1 MDFRLEL
8 HPANFNKKLNHE
20 DALLLM
26 GSCFTENMGAKLQ
39 AHKFKTLQNPH
50 GILFNPLSVAD
61 ALDHYIANRVYTSD
75 DLFFFNERYQSWQ
88 HHSKYSNATATIAL
102 AEINLSINTAHK
114 FLKTASYLFITLG
127 SAFVYYLTDN
137 APLYAP
143 NKGVAN
149 NHKAPANWFYKKLL
163 DTDEATA
170 ILQDTMLKLKVFNP
184 SLKVIFT
191 ISPVRHS
198 REGLIDNN
206 RSKAILITAVHKLVE
221 QFEQAIYFP
230 AYELVIDD
238 LRDYRFYAEDL
249 VHPNYAATNYVWEK
263 FLNVAFLEDTRI
275 LMRKI
280 NEINAAMAHKP
291 FNAGSEAHKSFVRM
305 QVQKINE
312 LQTIY
317 PQMDFSAEL
326 AFFNGQ

>member
-1 MDFRLEL
+1 
-8 HPANFNKKLNHE
+8 
-20 DALLLM
+20 
-26 GSCFTENMGAKLQ
+26 
-39 AHKFKTLQNPH
+39 
-50 GILFNPLSVAD
+50 
-61 ALDHYIANRVYTSD
+61 
-75 DLFFFNERYQSWQ
+75 
-88 HHSKYSNATATIAL
+88 
-102 AEINLSINTAHK
+102 
-114 FLKTASYLFITLG
+114 
-127 SAFVYYLTDN
+127 
-137 APLYAP
+137 
-143 NKGVAN
+143 
-149 NHKAPANWFYKKLL
+149 
-163 DTDEATA
+163 
-170 ILQDTMLKLKVFNP
+170 MLKLKVFNP

-230 AYELVIDD
+230 AYELIIDD

-317 PQMDFSAEL
+317 PQMNFSAEL